1 MTDPLNTRF
10 AEGDEAALVE
20 CLRAHG
26 PLIRSYLRRFVR
38 PQDVEDLQ
46 QIVFAE
52 VWRSRHRFDPARSLP
67 AWMLGIAHKR
77 AVDQLRIRTLRTVP
91 LDVIADPAGDDGRI
105 DGDGLA
111 ERDQV
116 QRALAELPEPQ
127 RQAIELAYYGDL
139 TQREIAE
146 RLSVPL
152 GTIKA
157 RTARGL
163 RRLSGILGTATTGGW
178 DAGPHREK
186 VPAAR
191 GASGSSA
198 MGATGEVGTMNGTD
212 GTGRTGRTDEAA
224 RQVVRPRV
232 AVSSCLLGEPVRF
245 DGGHSR
251 NRFLSGELDKHVEW
265 VHICPEMEIG
275 LGSPRETLRLER
287 SPDGTRLVSRKSRVD
302 LTEKMTALAA
312 ERVPALREVDGYV
325 LKSKSPSCGVHGI
338 PVHSGGT
345 TVDRGGRGVFAASV
359 LDTHPLLP
367 VEDEGRLN
375 DALLR
380 ESFVERIFARA
391 RLRALLESD
400 WRPRDLVSFHARH
413 KMQLLAHD
421 PEASREAGRVV
432 AGAGTRPRDELAADY
447 ARVFGT
453 AFAAK
458 ASIGRHVNVLQHCV
472 GMVGD
477 ALDPARRADLAEVI
491 ASYRAGQV
499 ALSVPATLIRHHAQG
514 EAGEYVRDQTYFSP
528 YPEDLRLRNHVPA

>member
-10 AEGDEAALVE
+10 AAGDEAALAE
-20 CLRAHG
+20 CFQVHG
-26 PLIRSYLRRFVR
+26 PLVRSYLRRFVR
-38 PQDVEDLQ
+38 PQDVDDLQ
-46 QIVFAE
+46 QIVFVE

-77 AVDQLRIRTLRTVP
+77 AVDQLRIRTLQTVP
-91 LDVIADPAGDDGRI
+91 LDVVADRTGADGRT

-116 QRALAELPEPQ
+116 QRALAELPAPQ

-163 RRLSGILGTATTGGW
+163 RRLSGILGTASTGGRHAEPRR
-178 DAGPHREK
+178 DEVA
-186 VPAAR
+186 AAR
-191 GASGSSA
+191 GADGEGAIGA
-198 MGATGEVGTMNGTD
+198 MDKVGTMHG
-212 GTGRTGRTDEAA
+212 TGRTDETGE
-224 RQVVRPRV
+224 QVVRPRI
-232 AVSSCLLGEPVRF
+232 AVSSCLMGEPVRF

-251 NRFLSGELDKHVEW
+251 NRFLNGELDRHVEW

-275 LGSPRETLRLER
+275 LGSPRETLRLEL

-302 LTEKMTALAA
+302 LTDRMTALAE
-312 ERVPALREVDGYV
+312 ERAPVLREVDGYV
-325 LKSKSPSCGVHGI
+325 LKSRSPSCGVHGI
-338 PVHSGGT
+338 PVHAGGT
-345 TVDRGGRGVFAASV
+345 TVDHKGTGVFAAAV
-359 LDTHPLLP
+359 LGTHPLLP

-380 ESFVERIFARA
+380 ETFVERVFARA

-413 KMQLLAHD
+413 KMQLLAHN
-421 PEASREAGRVV
+421 PAAFREAGRVV
-432 AGAGTRPRDELAADY
+432 AQAGTRPREELAADY

-453 AFAAK
+453 ALAAK

-477 ALDPARRADLAEVI
+477 ALDPVRRADLAEVI
-491 ASYRAGQV
+491 ASYQAGRV

-514 EAGEYVRDQTYFSP
+514 LAAGYVRDQTYFSP

>member
-20 CLRAHG
+20 CFRAHG

-77 AVDQLRIRTLRTVP
+77 AVDQLRVRTPQTVP
-91 LDVIADPAGDDGRI
+91 LDVIADPAGADGRA

-146 RLSVPL
+146 KLSVPL

-163 RRLSGILGTATTGGW
+163 RRLSGILDTAATGGW
-178 DAGPHREK
+178 EAEPRRAG
-186 VPAAR
+186 VAAAR
-191 GASGSSA
+191 GASGTRA
-198 MGATGEVGTMNGTD
+198 MSRVSTMSK
-212 GTGRTGRTDEAA
+212 TDETGGP
-224 RQVVRPRV
+224 VVRPRI
-232 AVSSCLLGEPVRF
+232 AVSSCLMGEPVRF

-251 NRFLSGELDKHVEW
+251 DRFLNGELDRHVEW

-287 SPDGTRLVSRKSRVD
+287 SPDGTRLISRKSRTD
-302 LTEKMTALAA
+302 LTDRMTALAE

-325 LKSKSPSCGVHGI
+325 FKSRSPSCGVHGI
-338 PVHSGGT
+338 PVHAGGA
-345 TVDRGGRGVFAASV
+345 TVDRKGTGVFASAV
-359 LDTHPLLP
+359 LDAHPLLP
-367 VEDEGRLN
+367 VEDEGRLH

-380 ESFVERIFARA
+380 ETFVERIFARA

-413 KMQLLAHD
+413 KMQMLAHD
-421 PEASREAGRVV
+421 PAAFREAGRVV
-432 AGAGTRPRDELAADY
+432 AGAGSRPREELAVDY

-453 AFAAK
+453 VFAAK

-477 ALDPARRADLAEVI
+477 ALDPVRRADLAEVI
-491 ASYRAGQV
+491 ASYQAGRV

-514 EAGEYVRDQTYFSP
+514 LAAAYVRDQTYFSP

>member
-77 AVDQLRIRTLRTVP
+77 AVDQLRTRTLQTVP
-91 LDVIADPAGDDGRI
+91 LDMIADPAGADGRT

-116 QRALAELPEPQ
+116 QRALAKLPEPQ

-139 TQREIAE
+139 TQREISE

-163 RRLSGILGTATTGGW
+163 RRLSGLLGTAAKDGW
-178 DAGPHREK
+178 DAEPRRDR
-186 VPAAR
+186 VAATR

-198 MGATGEVGTMNGTD
+198 MGAMDEVGVMNGTD
-212 GTGRTGRTDEAA
+212 RTTGRTDEAGG
-224 RQVVRPRV
+224 QVIRPRV

-302 LTEKMTALAA
+302 LTDRMTALAA
-312 ERVPALREVDGYV
+312 ERVPALREVDGYIF
-325 LKSKSPSCGVHGI
+325 KSRSPSCGVHGI
-338 PVHSGGT
+338 PVHAGGT
-345 TVDRGGRGVFAASV
+345 TVDRKGRGVFAAVV

-391 RLRALLESD
+391 RLRALLESN

-413 KMQLLAHD
+413 KMQLLAHN
-421 PEASREAGRVV
+421 PAAFREAGRLV
-432 AGAGTRPRDELAADY
+432 AGAGTRPREELAADY

-453 AFAAK
+453 AFTAK
-458 ASIGRHVNVLQHCV
+458 ASIGRHVNVLQHCM

-499 ALSVPATLIRHHAQG
+499 ALSVPATLIRHHARG
-514 EAGEYVRDQTYFSP
+514 VAGDYVRDQTYFSP